1 MLFRS
6 AALAALI
13 IPWHDA
19 LAPSPFKLRSAAL
32 LAPHRGN
39 FGSPSLNLGLVII
52 AAVSITTLILQNSCQ
67 RPMSQVQLTTLF
79 IFA

>member
-1 MLFRS
+1 WATA

-19 LAPSPFKLRSAAL
+19 LAPSPFKLRFAAL
-32 LAPHRGN
+32 LAPRRGN

-67 RPMSQVQLTTLF
+67 RLMSQVRLRPPF